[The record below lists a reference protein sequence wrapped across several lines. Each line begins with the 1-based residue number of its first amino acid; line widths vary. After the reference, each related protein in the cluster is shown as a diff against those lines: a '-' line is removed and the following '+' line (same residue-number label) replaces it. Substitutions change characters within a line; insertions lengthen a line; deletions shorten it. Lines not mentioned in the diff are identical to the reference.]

1 MILAQLLVII
11 YIRICLSRGED
22 TILQISNTTHTV
34 ANGGALR
41 IVGVTELII
50 WIGEVDYLS
59 NFVVVKDKLP
69 YDIILSEMSEMVV
82 NAIIKKNRRSDQICV
97 SRFDPLL
104 T

>member
-1 MILAQLLVII
+1 M
-11 YIRICLSRGED
+11 
-22 TILQISNTTHTV
+22 
-34 ANGGALR
+34 
-41 IVGVTELII
+41 GVTELII